1 MSVEDIR
8 ESGRRTN
15 AEIWNEGRIAVIDE
29 LFAPDFV
36 YHDPSNPA
44 VRTREDYKRYITEM
58 RGAFPDLRIT
68 IDDTIVEGEQG
79 VMRWTFQGT
88 NTGDIPGPARV
99 PATGKKVTM
108 TGVTIGRSAGG
119 KVVELWNQSDNL
131 GMLRQLGL
139 IPELQPAG

>member
-68 IDDTIVEGEQG
+68 IDDTIVEGEQ
-79 VMRWTFQGT
+79 
-88 NTGDIPGPARV
+88 
-99 PATGKKVTM
+99 
-108 TGVTIGRSAGG
+108 
-119 KVVELWNQSDNL
+119 
-131 GMLRQLGL
+131 
-139 IPELQPAG
+139 